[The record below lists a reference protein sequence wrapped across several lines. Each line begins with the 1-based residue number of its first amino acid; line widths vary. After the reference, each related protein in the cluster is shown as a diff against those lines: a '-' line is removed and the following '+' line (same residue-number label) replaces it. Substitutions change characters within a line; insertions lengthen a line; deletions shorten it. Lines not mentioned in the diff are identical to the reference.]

1 MARKKGTSTR
11 VSCGRPCGVVSSTRI
26 RSPQQC
32 DIFHRVRPMLSCQC
46 FMIWS
51 APCFKDGLH
60 PVGATGRWI
69 SGPRPRLDVRAPH
82 ETAVAQSD
90 SFGRAE
96 LSAQA
101 ESRTSVRIPDLPQDA
116 EVAHRQVH
124 QVMSDLYTVGVEH
137 EALNPVG
144 APSLAER
151 PQVAV
156 AGLPREAGIGLSPGQ
171 YDNLQHARGEQRSPS
186 APSFRSR
193 QTEQKAHSLHKG
205 DSVPRRPK
213 LHQLAQRTDRLP
225 EPRAHHGKQAET
237 QISEPA
243 SAARRR
249 RWRCRAAD
257 APAAR
262 RR

>member
-1 MARKKGTSTR
+1 MTGS
-11 VSCGRPCGVVSSTRI
+11 
-26 RSPQQC
+26 
-32 DIFHRVRPMLSCQC
+32 
-46 FMIWS
+46 
-51 APCFKDGLH
+51 FKVGLH
-60 PVGATGRWI
+60 PVGATGGWI

-124 QVMSDLYTVGVEH
+124 QVMTDLYTVGVEH

-205 DSVPRRPK
+205 DAVPRRPK

-243 SAARRR
+243 AAARGRS
-249 RWRCRAAD
+249 WRCRAAD